1 MADDQLFCE
10 NCHQRLDPTD
20 KFCRQCGLP
29 TLRQAQAQKMV
40 PGLPPD
46 TVELKRYFEVQP
58 DPSPFLRAGADVSS
72 DQETLAQTP
81 TTGSILRAT
90 NPAHALQSASVTI
103 IMVGLIIFMVLA
115 GAALLILA
123 FRFP

>member
-29 TLRQAQAQKMV
+29 TLRQAQAQKQV
-40 PGLPPD
+40 PGYPPD
-46 TVELKRYFEVQP
+46 TAELKRNFEVEP
-58 DPSPFLRAGADVSS
+58 DPTPFLRT
-72 DQETLAQTP
+72 ETQLTPDQTP
-81 TTGSILRAT
+81 TTGTVLRAT
-90 NPAHALQSASVTI
+90 NPNHTFQSATTTI

-123 FRFP
+123 FRFH